1 MADDKKPEPPVL
13 VTNNDPVKRLE
24 LIKKNSPAN

>member
-1 MADDKKPEPPVL
+1 MADDKKPEPVQ

-24 LIKKNSPAN
+24 LIKKNSPAK

>member
-1 MADDKKPEPPVL
+1 MADDKKPEPPV

-24 LIKKNSPAN
+24 LIKKNSPAR